1 MVIVRMR
8 IIIETIAVSLSLL
21 TLAGIIG
28 VELLYLSGL
37 YEMLILILRLL
48 CA

>member
-1 MVIVRMR
+1 MR
-8 IIIETIAVSLSLL
+8 IIIETIAVGLSLL
-21 TLAGIIG
+21 MLAGIVG

-37 YEMLILILRLL
+37 YEMVLLLLQLL

>member
-1 MVIVRMR
+1 MR

-37 YEMLILILRLL
+37 YEMLILILQLL

>member
-8 IIIETIAVSLSLL
+8 IIIETITVSLSLL
-21 TLAGIIG
+21 LLAGIVG
-28 VELLYLSGL
+28 VELLYLSGM
-37 YEMLILILRLL
+37 YEMVLILLQLL

>member
-21 TLAGIIG
+21 MLAGIIG

-37 YEMLILILRLL
+37 YEMILLILQLL

>member
-8 IIIETIAVSLSLL
+8 TIIETIAVSLSLL

-37 YEMLILILRLL
+37 YEMLILILQLL

>member
-1 MVIVRMR
+1 MR
-8 IIIETIAVSLSLL
+8 TIISTIAASLSLL

-28 VELLYLSGL
+28 VELLYLSGI

>member
-8 IIIETIAVSLSLL
+8 TIISTVAASLSLL
-21 TLAGIIG
+21 MLALIAS

-37 YEMLILILRLL
+37 YEMILLILQLL

>member
-8 IIIETIAVSLSLL
+8 TIISTLAASLSLL
-21 TLAGIIG
+21 MLAGIIG

-37 YEMLILILRLL
+37 YEMIILILQLL

>member
-1 MVIVRMR
+1 MR
-8 IIIETIAVSLSLL
+8 TIIETITVSLSLL

-37 YEMLILILRLL
+37 YEMLILILQLL

>member
-8 IIIETIAVSLSLL
+8 IIIETITVSLSLL
-21 TLAGIIG
+21 MLAGIIG

-37 YEMLILILRLL
+37 YEMLILILQLI

>member
-1 MVIVRMR
+1 MR
-8 IIIETIAVSLSLL
+8 TIIETITVSLSLL
-21 TLAGIIG
+21 LLAGIVG
-28 VELLYLSGL
+28 VELLYLSGV

>member
-8 IIIETIAVSLSLL
+8 TIIETIAVSLSLL

>member
-1 MVIVRMR
+1 MVIARMR
-8 IIIETIAVSLSLL
+8 TIISTLAASLSLL
-21 TLAGIIG
+21 MLAVIVS

-37 YEMLILILRLL
+37 YEMILLILQLL

>member
-21 TLAGIIG
+21 MLAGIIG

-37 YEMLILILRLL
+37 YEMILLLLQLL

>member
-1 MVIVRMR
+1 MR
-8 IIIETIAVSLSLL
+8 IIIETVAVSLSLL
-21 TLAGIIG
+21 MLAGIIS

-37 YEMLILILRLL
+37 YEMIPLILRLL

>member
-21 TLAGIIG
+21 LLAGIVG
-28 VELLYLSGL
+28 VELLYVGGMYDMVLL
-37 YEMLILILRLL
+37 LLELL

>member
-1 MVIVRMR
+1 MR

-21 TLAGIIG
+21 MLAGIIG

-37 YEMLILILRLL
+37 YEMIILILQLL

>member
-1 MVIVRMR
+1 MLALV
-8 IIIETIAVSLSLL
+8 VS
-21 TLAGIIG
+21 I
-28 VELLYLSGL
+28 ELLYLSGV

>member
-1 MVIVRMR
+1 MR

-28 VELLYLSGL
+28 VELLYLSGV